1 MEEFFII
8 LNWFLCLVTALALL
22 LVVWRQRFL
31 LLKPS
36 LIVVASYHLMIQ
48 WSATLNASQ
57 LAAFL
62 PDPWTFALLAHG
74 FPLAGLLVSVGFG
87 RRQAREVWHRLQHP
101 VAVPRYARRG
111 ALGVLAGSVMVLAL
125 FYLLQVPFQST
136 GLYAV
141 FFDPANS
148 ALAREYSLKLL
159 DSPALQYGFSFMA
172 LVFSPL
178 LAVLLAEAIGSN
190 FVRRRLVA
198 AAGFTLALGGVLVV
212 VSLTGARS
220 FAVTLLLTVVLAWYL
235 RRGLPVKVLQVV
247 VLLVCVLTLPTLF
260 TIFREGKE
268 LTLATFGTYLQQLI
282 LDRVLY
288 VPMETAMWYTH
299 YAQTNGFWGVAA
311 IPKLAT
317 LLGVQPVNVMNVI
330 GLAYT
335 SYGIDSIYANTGY
348 VFAYYSYFGLI
359 ALPFCLLGL
368 WFLDVALLFYQGLS
382 DNLLLAC
389 VASVS
394 VASLSFVSV
403 EYTTVWLTNG
413 FGILLGVC
421 WLIDRLNRLFSWRS
435 LGRPSL
441 FAPPDRPADKTG

>member
-1 MEEFFII
+1 MEDLFIT
-8 LNWFLCLVTALALL
+8 LNWLLCLLTAFTLM

-36 LIVVASYHLMIQ
+36 LIVIASYHLMIQ
-48 WSATLNASQ
+48 WSTTLNAAKLLS
-57 LAAFL
+57 FL

-87 RRQAREVWHRLQHP
+87 RRRARAVWRRLQQP
-101 VAVPRYARRG
+101 QAVPPSARRK
-111 ALGVLAGSVMVLAL
+111 AITLLAGSELAL
-125 FYLLQVPFQST
+125 VAFYLLQVPFQST

-141 FFDPANS
+141 LFNPSNA

-159 DSPALQYGFSFMA
+159 ASPALQYGFSFMA

-190 FVRRRLVA
+190 FVRRRFVA
-198 AAGFTLALGGVLVV
+198 VAGLSAALGGVLVA

-220 FAVTLLLTVVLAWYL
+220 FAVTLLLTVVLAWFL
-235 RRGLPVKVLQVV
+235 RRGLPINVLQVIL
-247 VLLVCVLTLPTLF
+247 LLVCILTLPTLF

-268 LTLATFGTYLQQLI
+268 LTWSTFGAYLQQLI
-282 LDRVLY
+282 LDRILY
-288 VPMETAMWYTH
+288 VPMETAMWYAQ
-299 YAQTNGFWGVAA
+299 YAQIHGFWGVAA

-317 LLGVQPVNVMNVI
+317 LLGVEPVNVLNVI

-335 SYGIDSIYANTGY
+335 NYGIDSVYANTGY

-359 ALPFCLLGL
+359 SLPFSLLGL
-368 WFLDVALLFYQGLS
+368 WLLDVALIFYQGLS

-421 WLIDRLNRLFSWRS
+421 WLVDRLYRR
-435 LGRPSL
+435 RPQRRRPLLIS
-441 FAPPDRPADKTG
+441 PPTMPTDETR